1 MRSAP
6 CISTGGGTDERP
18 QLLARSGPLGHGQYV
33 QQVEE
38 HLSSPATSFVEAYG
52 RMVDSGLWEA
62 DAAQEKAV
70 GLLNDLLRDLRSSS
84 ARPPKGV
91 YLFGPVGRGK
101 SQLLNLFMAHARHVK
116 ARRTHMHTFMS
127 GLHKRLHEI
136 KSGDPIQQTARELA
150 DEIGL
155 LGFDEFYITNIA
167 DAILLGRY
175 FEHLFKYG
183 VVVVAT
189 SNWPMEELYQNGR
202 NRQRFLPFLRVLQQ
216 NLRAQDLGDGR
227 DYRQASDP
235 AWPLWVL
242 STRADANR
250 TALEALFERYA
261 TREGTVPEP
270 EAPPKAAGANTV
282 WYGFRELCDQPV
294 SRRQYMDIV
303 RNADTVVVEDVPY
316 FQGEADAD
324 SALRFVMLIDLC
336 YEHRRRVIVS
346 APDYP
351 GELYPAGP
359 VLEAFRRTA
368 SRLAEMQTWVNDPIP
383 PAL

>member
-1 MRSAP
+1 M
-6 CISTGGGTDERP
+6 
-18 QLLARSGPLGHGQYV
+18 QYV
-33 QQVEE
+33 EDARPGPA
-38 HLSSPATSFVEAYG
+38 LSFTEAYEA
-52 RMVDSGLWEA
+52 MVDSGVWEA
-62 DAAQEKAV
+62 DDAQQRAV
-70 GLLNDLLRDLRSSS
+70 GLLNNLLRELRGTGT
-84 ARPPKGV
+84 RPPKGV
-91 YLFGPVGRGK
+91 YLYGPVGRGK
-101 SQLLNLFMAHARHVK
+101 SQLLNLFMEHATHVK

-127 GLHKRLHEI
+127 ELHQRLFEI

-150 DEIGL
+150 DEIKV

-202 NRQRFLPFLRVLQQ
+202 NRQRFVPFLRILQQ
-216 NLRAQDLGDGR
+216 NLHAQDLGDGR
-227 DYRQASDP
+227 DYRQAIDP
-235 AWPLWVL
+235 QWPLWVL
-242 STRADANR
+242 STAGEAT
-250 TALEALFERYA
+250 TALQDLFDRYA
-261 TREGTVPEP
+261 TREGAVPEL
-270 EAPPKAAGANTV
+270 EVIPKAAGARTV

-303 RNADTVVVEDVPY
+303 RQADTVVVEDVPY
-316 FQGEADAD
+316 FREVDSD
-324 SALRFVMLIDLC
+324 SALRLVLLIDLC
-336 YEHRRRVIVS
+336 YEHRRRVIIS

-351 GELYPAGP
+351 HELYTTGP

-368 SRLAEMQTWVNDPIP
+368 SRLAEMQTWVDDPIP